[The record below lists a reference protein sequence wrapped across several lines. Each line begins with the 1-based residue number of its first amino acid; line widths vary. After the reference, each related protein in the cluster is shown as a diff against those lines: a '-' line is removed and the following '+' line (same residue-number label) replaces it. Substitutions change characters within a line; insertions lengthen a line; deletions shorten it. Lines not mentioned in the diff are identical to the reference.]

1 MGKFLGVL
9 ATIALVIFIIM
20 KWGGLIV
27 GIIGTIIA
35 IIIGVFFVGG
45 GDA

>member
-1 MGKFLGVL
+1 MGKFLGIL
-9 ATIALVIFIIM
+9 ETIALVIFIIM

-27 GIIGTIIA
+27 GILGTIAA
-35 IIIGVFFVGG
+35 IIIGIFFVGG

>member
-1 MGKFLGVL
+1 MWKFLGIL

-27 GIIGTIIA
+27 GILGTIAA
-35 IIIGVFFVGG
+35 IIIGIFFVGG

>member
-27 GIIGTIIA
+27 GIIRTIIA

>member
-35 IIIGVFFVGG
+35 IIIGVIFVGG